1 MYFIVINCKIVG
13 EGFPVVILHGWSL
26 DHSVMS
32 GCLEPNFV
40 KRQGWKRIYIDLPGM
55 GASKAQANIRN
66 SDDMLQAVLD
76 FITLQIPD
84 EPFLIFGYSYGGL
97 IARGVAHYLQ
107 KDVRGML
114 LIAPVI
120 VSEPSKRNLPEK
132 RVIKADSSLLSRLP
146 LEDASEFAAVSVIQG
161 EEEWVRFNREI
172 LLPSRKADHSFLTQV
187 RNNGYG
193 FTFEMDTDTTINEY
207 PVLIITGRH
216 DHIVGYKDAW
226 GILDEYPNGAF
237 SLLDLAGH
245 HLQIEQPNIFNAL
258 VNNWLD
264 ELESGYI
271 NC

>member
-120 VSEPSKRNLPEK
+120 VSEPSERNLPEK

-146 LEDASEFAAVSVIQG
+146 WKMPL
-161 EEEWVRFNREI
+161 N
-172 LLPSRKADHSFLTQV
+172 LLPCPLFREK
-187 RNNGYG
+187 RNGSG
-193 FTFEMDTDTTINEY
+193 LIAKFSY
-207 PVLIITGRH
+207 PQEKRITH
-216 DHIVGYKDAW
+216 
-226 GILDEYPNGAF
+226 F
-237 SLLDLAGH
+237 
-245 HLQIEQPNIFNAL
+245 
-258 VNNWLD
+258 
-264 ELESGYI
+264 
-271 NC
+271 